1 MRNIILLVLTAGVLS
16 GCQTVTEADYVAA
29 MNADPRVWPPVV
41 AGQAFPVQ
49 IMDDAN

>member
-1 MRNIILLVLTAGVLS
+1 MRNIMLLAFIAGVLT

-41 AGQAFPVQ
+41 EGQAFPAQ
-49 IMDDAN
+49 IMDGKH